1 VTQINQCNIKEAF
14 DFNKTMRHK
23 NGVCWFKTGKDQMD
37 TSKFDKQANSHLNF
51 YHNFMNG
58 SKILIGLVIVTLV
71 IMAATLL

>member
-1 VTQINQCNIKEAF
+1 
-14 DFNKTMRHK
+14 
-23 NGVCWFKTGKDQMD
+23 MD